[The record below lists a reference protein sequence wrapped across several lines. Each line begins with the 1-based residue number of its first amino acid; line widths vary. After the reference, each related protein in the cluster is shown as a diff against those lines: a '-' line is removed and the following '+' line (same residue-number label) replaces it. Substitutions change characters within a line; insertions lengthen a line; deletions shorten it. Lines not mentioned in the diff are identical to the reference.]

1 MDITGLANAVA
12 PVLGL
17 SVHGGVP
24 VAVVEDDGVG
34 TRQVDTDAAA
44 AGREDEAEDALVGVE
59 PFHQGLQEAARR
71 RPDARVPREA
81 PGSSMAPPSP

>member
-1 MDITGLANAVA
+1 VDIPSLTDAVA

-17 SVHGGVP
+17 GVHGGVP

-34 TRQVDTDAAA
+34 ARQVDADATA

-59 PFHQGLQEAARR
+59 TFHQGLQGAVRR
-71 RPDARVPREA
+71 QAGAGVP
-81 PGSSMAPPSP
+81 G

>member
-1 MDITGLANAVA
+1 MDVTGLADAVA

-17 SVHGGVP
+17 GVHGGVP

-34 TRQVDTDAAA
+34 TRQVDADAAA

-59 PFHQGLQEAARR
+59 TLHQGLQGAARH
-71 RPDARVPREA
+71 RPDAGVPH
-81 PGSSMAPPSP
+81 